1 MAETASSKEIY
12 WLEPKYR
19 GVFFFDKIKI
29 PKKVKKI
36 LRKNPFKIAID
47 KNFEAVI
54 EGCSKITAHR
64 KDTWINNTIKDIYSD
79 MFYKGYA
86 HSVECY
92 LDNRL
97 VGGLY
102 GLSIGSIFFG
112 ESMFSTVTNASK
124 VALFHLIERLIVGD
138 YSFLDTQFINDHL
151 KQYGAE
157 EITNSAFKKIL
168 GTAIEKEAIF
178 ERFSPSGDIPM
189 NIYPLKNNI
198 I

>member
-1 MAETASSKEIY
+1 MILSGQKTILHNKILSSYNYKIPTDVVINAYKKGLFPMAETASSKEIY

-79 MFYKGYA
+79 MF
-86 HSVECY
+86 
-92 LDNRL
+92 
-97 VGGLY
+97 
-102 GLSIGSIFFG
+102 
-112 ESMFSTVTNASK
+112 
-124 VALFHLIERLIVGD
+124 
-138 YSFLDTQFINDHL
+138 
-151 KQYGAE
+151 
-157 EITNSAFKKIL
+157 
-168 GTAIEKEAIF
+168 
-178 ERFSPSGDIPM
+178 
-189 NIYPLKNNI
+189 
-198 I
+198 